1 MSPLS
6 VNTTLIVIPSSS
18 KMTDG
23 ITYILFTAC
32 LTAQQVNQTYC
43 SAIKTMVYFL
53 NLSTDEVSEF
63 ISSIILQQI

>member
-1 MSPLS
+1 MLPLL
-6 VNTTLIVIPSSS
+6 VNPSTS
-18 KMTDG
+18 KMVGCIICT
-23 ITYILFTAC
+23 LFTAC